1 MEKELTRLEEELEE
15 YQDLARGIR
24 EDASTY
30 TDEKKRAA
38 LTLYAQELDTLSEK
52 HSKKISALL
61 ELIPETEIQVRMIR
75 RLARK
80 IGKDPDLV
88 AHQWIPKF
96 SARFRELW
104 ENGLRTI
111 EEIEFHLYEKQ

>member
-38 LTLYAQELDTLSEK
+38 LTLYAQELDTLSDK
-52 HSKKISALL
+52 HSKKISDLL
-61 ELIPETEIQVRMIR
+61 QLIPETEIQIRMIR

-88 AHQWIPKF
+88 ANQWIPKF

-104 ENGLRTI
+104 ENGLRSI
-111 EEIEFHLYEKQ
+111 EEIEFHLYDKQ